1 MDGFALCTL
10 LRQDAATSDIPVV
23 FVTADAFED
32 DVRRARAAGAE
43 SVLIKPCLPED
54 LLAEVRRLVVM
65 SKELRARS
73 RVTTEN
79 MAHQIALSDLLIERS
94 HVSRKRLT
102 LSKALHRH
110 DTIAPP
116 IVPQHLVC

>member
-43 SVLIKPCLPED
+43 SALIKPCLPED
-54 LLAEVRRLVVM
+54 LLAQVRRLVVM
-65 SKELRARS
+65 SQELRARS
-73 RVTTEN
+73 RVTTDD
-79 MAHQIALSDLLIERS
+79 MAHHISLSHLLIARS
-94 HVSRKRLT
+94 HASRKRLT
-102 LSKALHRH
+102 LSKAL
-110 DTIAPP
+110 P
-116 IVPQHLVC
+116 